1 MDLVTAPH
9 REVWTFIGRSPDG
22 SKYWWR
28 REGMQSGRIH
38 IHEIDVAVFWPAP
51 KPVEP
56 QQTARV
62 GGILQA
68 LLDRLFGI
76 PRPVTAD
83 DYALAGGKGAE

>member
-1 MDLVTAPH
+1 MDLVMAP
-9 REVWTFIGRSPDG
+9 RERDVWSFRGRTPSGKLVWSTGNQLDG
-22 SKYWWR
+22 YR
-28 REGMQSGRIH
+28 FYEVPAD
-38 IHEIDVAVFWPAP
+38 EFWPAP
-51 KPVEP
+51 KRVEP